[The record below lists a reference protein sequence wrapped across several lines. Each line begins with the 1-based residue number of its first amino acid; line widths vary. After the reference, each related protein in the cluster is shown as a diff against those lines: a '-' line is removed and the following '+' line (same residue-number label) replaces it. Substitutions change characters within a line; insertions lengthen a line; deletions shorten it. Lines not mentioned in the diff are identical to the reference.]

1 MSDCKKC
8 RSSFLE
14 AFYEELD
21 AEQTDF
27 FKHHIELCA
36 SCKSWFDEMSS
47 TLDFMSKRARPK
59 PEKSYWDSYEERL
72 VKRID
77 KVGRVQPEK
86 ESRGRRFT
94 RAFNLAPRWVYQAA
108 AAFVLIAAGIF
119 IGRTIF
125 SPSALEIQQASQ
137 QVISQQQP
145 GIQLASRTHRYIE
158 RSKLI
163 LLALVNFD
171 PTTEDPYA
179 LNLPYQQQISRELV
193 REASLLRRD
202 LADSDQRRLE
212 RLIADLEVIL
222 LQIANLEAK
231 NDFEAIE
238 LLKDGVNTKGVLME
252 INLADF
258 RKFMN
263 KNKPEPSRKKQL
275 NKSKA
280 F

>member
-1 MSDCKKC
+1 MNDCKKC
-8 RSSFLE
+8 QPFFLE

-21 AEQTDF
+21 AEQADF
-27 FKHHIELCA
+27 FKQHIELCA
-36 SCKSWFDEMSS
+36 SCKSRFDEMSS
-47 TLDFMSKRARPK
+47 TLDFMSKRVRPE

-72 VKRID
+72 IKRID
-77 KVGRVQPEK
+77 EEGRIQPEK
-86 ESRGRRFT
+86 ESRRKRFT
-94 RAFNLAPRWVYQAA
+94 PAFNLAPRWVYQAA

-125 SPSALEIQQASQ
+125 SPSAAEIQQASQ
-137 QVISQQQP
+137 QVISQQP
-145 GIQLASRTHRYIE
+145 GIQLASRTHSYIE

-171 PTTEDPYA
+171 PITEDPYA
-179 LNLPYQQQISRELV
+179 LNLPYQQQASQELV
-193 REASLLRRD
+193 QEASLLRRD

-222 LQIANLEAK
+222 LQIANLEAE

-258 RKFMN
+258 RRFIN
-263 KNKPEPSRKKQL
+263 KNKPATSQKKPL
-275 NKSKA
+275 SKPKA